1 MTTMRAWVLE
11 ALGYDGL
18 HLTTRPI
25 PTPGPG
31 QVLVKMQAASL
42 NFRDLKILKGVYAR
56 QPQLPV
62 VPVSDG
68 AGTITSTGPGV
79 TRFAPGDRVVLTYM
93 EGWHTGPQTAAR
105 DGWRGKGGDVD
116 GTALEYGLYSQD
128 DVLPI
133 PDSLTYD
140 DAACLPCAAVTAW
153 NALVYAGH
161 VKTGDTVL
169 VMGGGGVS
177 LFALQIA
184 RMSGARV
191 LAISSSD
198 DRLQRMRQLGAS
210 DGLNYTTTPDWAAA
224 IRALTNGRG
233 VDHVVEVGGDATM
246 AQSIAATKDGGH
258 VAVAGNLTGKFGS
271 PDRAERGIRVSVIS
285 VGSRE
290 MTEDLIRAIDLH
302 GAKPVIDRSFPF
314 TEVKQALAYLETG
327 KHFGKVV
334 LGF

>member
-1 MTTMRAWVLE
+1 MTTMRAWVLQ

-18 HLTTRPI
+18 HLTTRLI

-42 NFRDLKILKGVYAR
+42 NFRDLKILKGIYAR
-56 QPQLPV
+56 QPTLPI

-68 AGTITSTGPGV
+68 AGTVIAVGRGV
-79 TRFAPGDRVVLTYM
+79 TSFAPGDRAALPYM

-105 DGWRGKGGDVD
+105 AGWRGKGGDVD
-116 GTALEYGLYSQD
+116 GTALEYGLYDQAD
-128 DVLPI
+128 MLPL
-133 PDSLTYD
+133 PDSLSFE

-153 NALVYAGH
+153 NALVYTGH
-161 VKTGDTVL
+161 VKAGDTVL

-177 LFALQIA
+177 LAALQIA
-184 RMSGARV
+184 RMNGARV
-191 LAISSSD
+191 IAISSSD
-198 DRLQRMRQLGAS
+198 DRLARMRELGAS
-210 DGLNYTTTPDWAAA
+210 DGINYATTPGWAAA

-258 VAVAGNLTGKFGS
+258 VAVTGNLTGRFGS
-271 PDRAERGIRVSVIS
+271 PDRAERGIRVSVIA

-290 MTEDLIRAIDLH
+290 MTADLIRAIDLQ
-302 GAKPVIDRSFPF
+302 GTKPVIDRSFPF
-314 TEVKQALAYLETG
+314 IELKQALAYLETG

-334 LGF
+334 LRF

>member
-1 MTTMRAWVLE
+1 MTMRAWSLE

-18 HLTTRPI
+18 RLTTRPI

-31 QVLVKMQAASL
+31 QVLVKLHAASL
-42 NFRDLKILKGVYAR
+42 NFRDLKILNGVYAR
-56 QPQLPV
+56 QPQLPI

-68 AGTITSTGPGV
+68 AGEITAIGPGV
-79 TRFAPGDRVVLTYM
+79 TSFAPGDRVVLTYM

-116 GTALEYGLYSQD
+116 GTALEYGVYDQA

-133 PDSLTYD
+133 PDSLTYEE
-140 DAACLPCAAVTAW
+140 AACLPCAAVTAW
-153 NALVYAGH
+153 HALVYTGH

-177 LFALQIA
+177 LAALQIA
-184 RMSGARV
+184 HMSGARV
-191 LAISSSD
+191 IAISSSD
-198 DRLQRMRQLGAS
+198 DRLARMRELGAT
-210 DGLNYTTTPDWAAA
+210 GGINYATTPDWAPA
-224 IRALTNGRG
+224 IRALTRGRG

-258 VAVAGNLTGKFGS
+258 VAVTGNLTGKFGS
-271 PDRAERGIRVSVIS
+271 PDRAERGIRVSTIS

-290 MTEDLIRAIDLH
+290 MTVDLIRAIDLH

-314 TEVKQALAYLETG
+314 TELQQALAYLETG

-334 LGF
+334 LRF